1 MAKTEP
7 AQVGRNLAGAARVR
21 HRRKTRRGGCVH
33 AQPMPMLCVAVNGE
47 AVWRVAIGLKPVNAC
62 EIKRAL
68 TTNMAV
74 VDAINA

>member
-1 MAKTEP
+1 
-7 AQVGRNLAGAARVR
+7 
-21 HRRKTRRGGCVH
+21 
-33 AQPMPMLCVAVNGE
+33 MPILCVAVNGE